1 MHLPVIMHSF
11 NLGAKHK
18 RSNVI
23 NTVLTEKSEL
33 FISHNCSRRK
43 LKERKYINSFYNEDF
58 TRGQQKVTVFSR
70 GLTDANSIQ
79 LIQLEVLVPF

>member
-1 MHLPVIMHSF
+1 MHSF
-11 NLGAKHK
+11 SLDAKHK
-18 RSNVI
+18 MSKVI
-23 NTVLTEKSEL
+23 NMVLTDKSEP

-43 LKERKYINSFYNEDF
+43 LKERKYINSFYNENF